1 MSTLRV
7 STAGSYESTI
17 ARLQQR
23 QRELSDAQVHM
34 TSGKRVMRASD
45 DPINAARAE
54 RALAGTARAQA
65 GLRAVDASRSA
76 MTQTEAALGDAG
88 ELLQQVREALVA
100 SGNAGYDDS
109 QRKVL
114 GDQIRSLRDQLLTV
128 ANRGDG
134 AGGYLFGGQ
143 GSATPP
149 FLDAPDGVQYVGTR
163 GQINADRTDGLPMTM
178 DGDAAWMTAP
188 TGNGVFETRAVGGSG
203 NAWIDAGR
211 VTDPTALTG
220 ASYSIEFSV
229 SGARGGGGART
240 PGFPPPRP
248 PTPQTGVAYVSGQ
261 AISVDGIAFAI
272 SGAPADGDIFEAVP
286 SAPSLSVFDALDAA
300 ARELATPMRSKGA
313 IAQTTASSLRDV
325 DSLLARLSSSRSA
338 AGEALG
344 RIDNVGATH
353 DAASTNGQ
361 IERSKAEDLDLTAA
375 ISDFQNRQLG
385 YQAALQTYASVQR
398 LSLFDYLK

>member
-7 STAGSYESTI
+7 STAASYEEAM

-23 QRELSDAQVHM
+23 QRELAEAQVHM

-54 RALAGTARAQA
+54 RALAATSRAQA
-65 GLRAVDASRSA
+65 GLRSVDASRSA

-114 GDQIRSLRDQLLTV
+114 ADQIRSLRGQLLAV

-149 FLDAPDGVQYVGTR
+149 FLDAPGGVQYVGTR

-178 DGDAAWMTAP
+178 DGAAAWMTAP
-188 TGNGVFETRAVGGSG
+188 TGNGVFETRAAGGSG
-203 NAWIDAGR
+203 SAWIDAGR
-211 VTDPTALTG
+211 VTDPAALTG

-229 SGARGGGGART
+229 AGGAT
-240 PGFPPPRP
+240 TYSVFKDGA

-261 AISVDGIAFAI
+261 AISIDGISFTI
-272 SGAPADGDIFEAVP
+272 NGAPADGDRFEAIP
-286 SAPSLSVFDALDAA
+286 STPTLAVFDALDAA
-300 ARELATPMRSKGA
+300 ANELATPMRSAGA

-353 DAASTNGQ
+353 DAASTNGR

-375 ISDFQNRQLG
+375 ISDFQNKQIG

>member
-178 DGDAAWMTAP
+178 DGDLAWMTAP

-229 SGARGGGGART
+229 SGGAT
-240 PGFPPPRP
+240 TYSVLKDGA

-261 AISVDGIAFAI
+261 AISVDGIALAI